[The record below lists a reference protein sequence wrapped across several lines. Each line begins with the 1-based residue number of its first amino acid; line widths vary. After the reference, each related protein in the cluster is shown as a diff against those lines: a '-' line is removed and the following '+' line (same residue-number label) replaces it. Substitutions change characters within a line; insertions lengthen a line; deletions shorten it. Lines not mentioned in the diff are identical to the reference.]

1 MQDQNIKT
9 QVSKF
14 IKNWIAEH
22 KGLDAETLDTEE
34 HMFQAGYLDSLG
46 LFRLIFD
53 VESEFDVEFD
63 QNQLFCSGATD
74 IDALSEA
81 MSQCML
87 PESN

>member
-1 MQDQNIKT
+1 MSEKIAKE
-9 QVSKF
+9 QVVEF

-22 KGLDAETLDTEE
+22 KGLDIEALDKDE

-63 QNQLFCSGATD
+63 QSELFCSGATS
-74 IDALSEA
+74 IDSLGDA
-81 MSQCML
+81 MAQTAV
-87 PESN
+87 NVA